1 MSQPTAPATSRR
13 LVPVTGI
20 FEEIPAITGD
30 APASRARLLEAGY
43 RRADRMFGWLML
55 GHVPVILAMA
65 AWFGRWTAALA
76 WGLPCVAL
84 GAFITWRWRG
94 TLFSR
99 LATSALLLVLSAE
112 LIHQSGGMIEF
123 HFHIFAILA
132 FLLMYRDWR
141 APVVG
146 AAVVALHHA
155 SFNAVQQGG
164 GAAMVFEGHSG
175 WGMVALHA
183 AFVVFE
189 TAILVYMAVIL
200 ADETRQAEE
209 VIRVAERVGEGDL
222 TARGEVRGGAAGE
235 ALGAIN
241 GGTERLAGA
250 IRGVRGRAHDVNAVA
265 QSFSA
270 AADHVTHAAEGV
282 AASLTQVVAVAQEQA
297 VNTQTMAGALGQMS
311 RSMDD
316 VAERARGVS
325 GASERAMTVARDGSR
340 VIGEAVD
347 SLRRIRERVLDAAG
361 RIDEL
366 RGYSERIGRITEVI
380 TSMASQTNL
389 LALNAA
395 IEAARA
401 GEHGRGFAVVAEE
414 VRKLATQSGDSA
426 REAADLIGSVQAVT
440 ARAVESMQRGTAEAE
455 AGSGLAANAGDAL
468 GEILTV
474 VERTARDVRAIT
486 RASEE
491 IAGSSRTALAAAGL
505 GGESD
510 DASLS
515 SVVALSRSNAAA
527 AEDAA
532 ASVQEI
538 NASMQ
543 EMSASAEE
551 LAQIARELQDE
562 VSRFRLDADDV
573 GEGVGSGGTPF
584 TDIATHR
591 PAVDERPRRAV
602 AV

>member
-1 MSQPTAPATSRR
+1 MSQPTTAVGTSPR
-13 LVPVTGI
+13 LVPSI
-20 FEEIPAITGD
+20 RLFDEHD
-30 APASRARLLEAGY
+30 AQPPVHGKRTRLLEDGY
-43 RRADRMFGWLML
+43 RRADRMFGWLFL
-55 GHVPVILAMA
+55 GHAPVILAMA
-65 AWFGRWTAALA
+65 AWFGTWTAALV

-99 LATSALLLVLSAE
+99 LAASALLLVVSAE
-112 LIHQSGGMIEF
+112 MIHQSGGMIEF

-146 AAVVALHHA
+146 AAVVAVHHA
-155 SFNAVQQGG
+155 TFNWVQEHGG
-164 GAAMVFEGHSG
+164 VLKVFEGHSG
-175 WGMVALHA
+175 WGMVVLHA

-189 TAILVYMAVIL
+189 TAILVYMAVEL
-200 ADETRQAEE
+200 AAETRQAED

-241 GGTERLAGA
+241 DGTERLAVA
-250 IRGVRGRAHDVNAVA
+250 IRGVRGRARDVTDVA
-265 QSFSA
+265 QGFSA
-270 AADHVTHAAEGV
+270 AADHVTRAAEGV
-282 AASLTQVVAVAQEQA
+282 AASLTQVVAGAQEQA
-297 VNTQTMAGALGQMS
+297 TNTQTMADALGQMT

-316 VAERARGVS
+316 VAVRARGVS

-380 TSMASQTNL
+380 TSMASQTDL

-401 GEHGRGFAVVAEE
+401 GEHGRGFAVVADE

-426 REAADLIGSVQAVT
+426 REAAELIASVQAVT
-440 ARAVESMQRGTAEAE
+440 ARAVESMRRGTDEAE
-455 AGSGLAANAGDAL
+455 AGSGLAADAGGAL

-474 VERTARDVRAIT
+474 VERTAADVRAIT
-486 RASEE
+486 HASDQ
-491 IAGSSRTALAAAGL
+491 IATSSRTALAAAGL
-505 GGESD
+505 SADEGG
-510 DASLS
+510 AGSLG
-515 SVVALSRSNAAA
+515 SVVDLSRSNAAA

-532 ASVQEI
+532 AAVQEI

-543 EMSASAEE
+543 EMTASAEE
-551 LAQIARELQDE
+551 LAQIAHEMQAE
-562 VSRFRLDADDV
+562 VSRFRVDADGD
-573 GEGVGSGGTPF
+573 GHGGAPV
-584 TDIATHR
+584 TDIATRR
-591 PAVDERPRRAV
+591 PAASERPRRAM

>member
-1 MSQPTAPATSRR
+1 
-13 LVPVTGI
+13 
-20 FEEIPAITGD
+20 
-30 APASRARLLEAGY
+30 
-43 RRADRMFGWLML
+43 
-55 GHVPVILAMA
+55 
-65 AWFGRWTAALA
+65 
-76 WGLPCVAL
+76 
-84 GAFITWRWRG
+84 
-94 TLFSR
+94 
-99 LATSALLLVLSAE
+99 
-112 LIHQSGGMIEF
+112 
-123 HFHIFAILA
+123 
-132 FLLMYRDWR
+132 
-141 APVVG
+141 
-146 AAVVALHHA
+146 
-155 SFNAVQQGG
+155 
-164 GAAMVFEGHSG
+164 
-175 WGMVALHA
+175 MVALHA

-189 TAILVYMAVIL
+189 VAILVYMSVLL
-200 ADETRQAEE
+200 AAETRQAES
-209 VIRVAERVGEGDL
+209 VIHVAERVGEGDL

-250 IRGVRGRAHDVNAVA
+250 IRGVRGRARDVAEVA
-265 QSFSA
+265 QGFSA
-270 AADHVTHAAEGV
+270 AADHVTRAAEGV
-282 AASLTQVVAVAQEQA
+282 AASLTQVVAGAQEQA
-297 VNTQTMAGALGQMS
+297 TNTQTMADALGRMT

-316 VAERARGVS
+316 VAVRARGVS

-426 REAADLIGSVQAVT
+426 REAAELVGSVQALT
-440 ARAVESMQRGTAEAE
+440 ARAVESMRRGTDEAE

-474 VERTARDVRAIT
+474 VERTAADVRAIT
-486 RASEE
+486 HASDQ
-491 IAGSSRTALAAAGL
+491 IATSSRTALAAAGL
-505 GGESD
+505 DESD
-510 DASLS
+510 GGGSLG
-515 SVVALSRSNAAA
+515 SVVELSRSNAAA

-532 ASVQEI
+532 AAVQEI

-543 EMSASAEE
+543 EMTASAEE
-551 LAQIARELQDE
+551 LAQIAAELQDE
-562 VSRFRLDADDV
+562 VSRFRLDAADGDGDAGAPV
-573 GEGVGSGGTPF
+573 
-584 TDIATHR
+584 TDLASRR
-591 PAVDERPRRAV
+591 PAAVERPRRAV